1 MSMLD
6 VARVRTDFPILQR
19 KLATGKPLVYLDNAA
34 TTQKPV
40 QVLDAMDRY
49 YRETNSNV
57 HRSIHELGERA
68 TEQYIRAHERVAE
81 FIGAASMEEIVFTKN
96 CTEALNLVAY
106 SKGLR
111 ELKPGDEVVISQM
124 EHHSNFVPWLEVCR
138 ITGARLRIAP
148 LTPEG
153 LLDLD
158 AYQALLGRNTKLVSM
173 TAMSNVLG
181 TIVPVKEIA
190 RRAHEVGAKV
200 LIDGA
205 QSVPHTTTDVRASG
219 EDFMAFSAHKMLGP
233 TGIGVLYGKREELLA
248 MEPFLFGGEM
258 IGRVTNEGATW
269 NDLPWKFEA
278 GTPVI
283 AEAIGLHAACDYL
296 SKLGMENVMAH
307 EHKLVEHA
315 FERLAKVEGVRILG
329 PGPAHRGGIAAVEME
344 GIHAHDLASLLND
357 HGVAIRAGHHCA
369 QPLMTK
375 LGIASTARA
384 SFYVYTTTQEI
395 DAFASA
401 LEKAREVFRL

>member
-1 MSMLD
+1 MLD
-6 VARVRTDFPILQR
+6 AKAVRRDFPILDR
-19 KLATGKPLVYLDNAA
+19 KVSGGKPLVYLDNAA
-34 TTQKPV
+34 TTQKPT
-40 QVLDAMDRY
+40 QVIDAMDRY

-68 TEQYIRAHERVAE
+68 TEQYVAAHERVAE
-81 FIGAASMEEIVFTKN
+81 FIGASSYEEIVFTKN

-106 SKGLR
+106 SRGLR

-138 ITGARLRIAP
+138 LTGAKLRIVP

-153 LLDLD
+153 MLDL
-158 AYQALLGRNTKLVSM
+158 APQEAALSRRTRRVSL

-181 TIVPVKEIA
+181 TITPVKEIVKLG
-190 RRAHEVGAKV
+190 HEAGATV
-200 LIDGA
+200 IIDGA
-205 QSVPHTTTDVRASG
+205 QSVPHSATDVRATG
-219 EDFMAFSAHKMLGP
+219 EDFLAFSAHKMLGP
-233 TGIGVLYGKREELLA
+233 TGIGVLYGRREKLLE

-283 AEAIGLHAACDYL
+283 AEAVGLHAAIDYL
-296 SKLGMENVMAH
+296 DALGMDAIHQH
-307 EHKLVEHA
+307 ERKLVERA
-315 FERLAKVEGVRILG
+315 FERLAHLPVKIIG
-329 PGPAHRGGIAAVEME
+329 PPPSKRGGLVAVEME

-357 HGVAIRAGHHCA
+357 QGVAVRAGHHCA
-369 QPLMTK
+369 QPLMNA
-375 LGIASTARA
+375 LGIASTVRA
-384 SFYVYTTTQEI
+384 SFYVYNTPAEV
-395 DAFASA
+395 DAFVA
-401 LEKAREVFRL
+401 

>member
-1 MSMLD
+1 MYN
-6 VARVRTDFPILQR
+6 VAQVRKDFPILER
-19 KLATGKPLVYLDNAA
+19 KLSNGKPLVYLDNAA

-40 QVLDAMDRY
+40 QVLDAMDRF

-57 HRSIHELGERA
+57 HRSIHEMGERA
-68 TEQYIRAHERVAE
+68 TNMYVEAHEMVAE
-81 FIGAASMEEIVFTKN
+81 FIGAASMEEVVFTKN

-111 ELKPGDEVVISQM
+111 ELKAGDEVVISQM

-138 ITGARLRIAP
+138 ITGAKLRIAP
-148 LTPEG
+148 MTTDG
-153 LLDLD
+153 QLDMR
-158 AYQALLGRNTKLVSM
+158 AYQALLSRKTKVVAM

-181 TIVPVKEIA
+181 TIVPTREVAKL
-190 RRAHEVGAKV
+190 AHEVGAKV
-200 LIDGA
+200 LIDAA
-205 QSVPHTTTDVRASG
+205 QSVPHTTTDVRETG

-258 IGRVTNEGATW
+258 IGSVTNEGATW
-269 NDLPWKFEA
+269 NELPWKFEA

-283 AEAIGLHAACDYL
+283 AEAVGLAAAVEYL
-296 SKLGMENVMAH
+296 SKLGMDNVVAH
-307 EHKLVEHA
+307 ETRLVQHA
-315 FERLAKVEGVRILG
+315 FDVLGKVPGVKIVG
-329 PGPAHRGGIAAVEME
+329 PGPTQRGGLVAVEME

-357 HGVAIRAGHHCA
+357 QGVAIRAGHHCA
-369 QPLMTK
+369 QPLMTV

-384 SFYVYTTTQEI
+384 SFYIYTTTQEI
-395 DAFASA
+395 DAFGAA

>member
-1 MSMLD
+1 MALD
-6 VARVRTDFPILQR
+6 VAAIRRHVPILDR
-19 KLATGKPLVYLDNAA
+19 KVANGKALVYLDNAA

-40 QVLDAMDRY
+40 AVLDAMDRY

-68 TEQYIRAHERVAE
+68 TEQYIQAHETVAD
-81 FIGAASMEEIVFTKN
+81 FIGADSMEEVVFTKN

-138 ITGARLRIAP
+138 ITGAKLRICP
-148 LTPEG
+148 VKDDGT
-153 LLDLD
+153 LDMA
-158 AYQALLGRNTKLVSM
+158 AYAALLSRKTRIVSM

-181 TIVPVKEIA
+181 TITPAREIV
-190 RRAHEVGAKV
+190 RLAHEAGAKV
-200 LIDGA
+200 LLDGA
-205 QSVPHTTTDVRASG
+205 QSVPHVKTDVKASG
-219 EDFMAFSAHKMLGP
+219 EDFLAFSAHKMCGP
-233 TGIGVLYGKREELLA
+233 TGIGVLYGKKEELLA

-269 NDLPWKFEA
+269 NELPWKFEA

-283 AEAIGLHAACDYL
+283 AEAVGLAAACDWL
-296 SKLGMENVMAH
+296 DALGMDEVHRH
-307 EHKLVEHA
+307 EVALVRHA
-315 FERLAKVEGVRILG
+315 FDRLGKMDSIRILG
-329 PGPAHRGGIAAVEME
+329 PGADKRGGLVAVEME

-357 HGVAIRAGHHCA
+357 QGVAVRAGHHCA
-369 QPLMTK
+369 QPLMQR
-375 LGIASTARA
+375 LGIASTVRA

-395 DAFASA
+395 DAWVDA
-401 LEKAREVFRL
+401 LQHAREVFKL

>member
-1 MSMLD
+1 MYD
-6 VARVRTDFPILQR
+6 VSRVRRDFPILER
-19 KLATGKPLVYLDNAA
+19 KLANGKPLVYLDNAA
-34 TTQKPV
+34 TTQKPK

-68 TEQYIRAHERVAE
+68 TEQYIQAHERVAE

-138 ITGARLRIAP
+138 LTGAKLRIVP
-148 LTPEG
+148 VTPEG
-153 LLDLD
+153 MLDMD
-158 AYQALLGRNTKLVSM
+158 AYAGLLSRRTRLVSM

-181 TIVPVKEIA
+181 TITPAKEIVKLG
-190 RRAHEVGAKV
+190 HEAGAKV
-200 LIDGA
+200 LLDGA
-205 QSVPHTTTDVRASG
+205 QSVPHTKTDVRATG
-219 EDFMAFSAHKMLGP
+219 EDFLAFSAHKMLGP
-233 TGIGVLYGKREELLA
+233 TGIGVLYGRKEELLA

-283 AEAIGLHAACDYL
+283 AEAVGLSAACDYL
-296 SKLGMENVMAH
+296 DRVGMDAIHQHEVKL
-307 EHKLVEHA
+307 LRHA
-315 FERLAKVEGVRILG
+315 YERLAKIPSARVLG
-329 PGPAHRGGIAAVEME
+329 PDAANRGGLVAIEME

-357 HGVAIRAGHHCA
+357 QGVAVRAGHHCA
-369 QPLMTK
+369 QPLMNR
-375 LGIASTARA
+375 LGIASTVRA
-384 SFYVYTTTQEI
+384 SFYVYTTTEEI
-395 DAFASA
+395 DAWVDG
-401 LEKAREVFRL
+401 LQHAREVFKL